1 MTVTMFCRGRAA
13 ALLSLLFVAL
23 PAAGATP
30 IPIHSFTGA
39 DGAGPVGELL
49 MDAAGNLYGAAIAG
63 GGTNNGVVFEL
74 VKGNS
79 GYTETV
85 LYSFQGAA
93 DGAHPSAA
101 LIMDGAG
108 NLYGTAE
115 SGGSGNG
122 GVVFELVKGN
132 GYAETVLYS
141 FQSGTDPTFPLGA
154 LLMDGAGNLY
164 GTTFSGGSPA
174 NLGAVYELVKGGVG
188 YTEQV
193 LYAFQGGADGGL
205 PTAALI
211 KDSAGNL
218 YGTAQSGGI
227 ATGPNNSGFG
237 TVFELVKGDGGY
249 TETTLY
255 QFLGGAD
262 GSNPNAALIMDGAGN
277 LYGTT
282 AANDS
287 GATGNGTVFELTK
300 SNGGYAETVLH
311 VFQGPDGAV
320 SQTPLLMDKAGNLYG
335 TTVLGGT
342 ANDGTVFELQRG
354 SGYGETVLYSFQGG
368 ADGANASSGLVAD
381 SAGTIYGVTFLGGAS
396 GDGTAFEL
404 ASVISVPPVPALGSA
419 AIALFAVLLAGFGW
433 RARRRAA

>member
-1 MTVTMFCRGRAA
+1 MFCRGRAA
-13 ALLSLLFVAL
+13 ALLSLLFAAL

-74 VKGNS
+74 VKGDG
-79 GYTETV
+79 GYTAAV
-85 LYSFQGAA
+85 LYSFQGGA

-174 NLGAVYELVKGGVG
+174 NAGAVYELVKGGAG

-211 KDSAGNL
+211 KDGAGNL

-227 ATGPNNSGFG
+227 ATGPGNSGFG

-300 SNGGYAETVLH
+300 SNSGYTETVLH
-311 VFQGPDGAV
+311 VFQGPDGAA

-335 TTVLGGT
+335 TTVLGGA
-342 ANDGTVFELQRG
+342 ANAGTIFELQRG

-368 ADGANASSGLVAD
+368 ADGANPASGLVAD
-381 SAGTIYGVTFLGGAS
+381 NVGTIYGVTFLGGAS

-404 ASVISVPPVPALGSA
+404 TNVISVPPVPALSGAGS
-419 AIALFAVLLAGFGW
+419 ALFAVLLAGFGW
-433 RARRRAA
+433 RARRRDA